1 MIPQSYITAWR
12 KQAPWQ
18 ENYQVEQ
25 DLIIHRA
32 LIALFSD
39 ELIKE
44 RLAFRG
50 GTALHKLFLAPAA
63 RYSEDIDLVQ
73 VKAEPFGAIIDRIRE
88 QLSFLGTPRVKQKEH
103 NNTIVYNLLSE
114 DDVPMKLKIEVNT
127 REHFSVYGLQDIP
140 VKLDA
145 EWDKGEALVPTYGLD
160 ELLATKLRALYQ
172 RKKGRDLFDLWYAL
186 NNADVHVEKVIQ
198 AFKHYMNEE
207 RNTVSQKEFLENMEK
222 KIEDADFKGDMNGL
236 LRSGIVYD
244 INDAYEFVKSNLL
257 KRFKMKEQQEKY
269 SLPEGEVWVSWLRK
283 DSVWSLRHSLRS
295 LRLSKCKQ

>member
-25 DLIIHRA
+25 DLIIQRA

-39 ELIKE
+39 EFIKK

-88 QLSFLGTPRVKQKEH
+88 QLLFLGKPRIKQKEH
-103 NNTIVYNLLSE
+103 NNTIVFSVQSE

-140 VKLDA
+140 VKLDS
-145 EWDKGEALVPTYGLD
+145 EWNNGEALVPTYGLD

-186 NNADVHVEKVIQ
+186 NNAGVNVDKVIE
-198 AFKHYMNEE
+198 AFKYYMSEE
-207 RNTVSQKEFLENMEK
+207 GNTITQKEFLENMEK
-222 KIEDADFKGDMNGL
+222 KVEDADFIGDMNGL
-236 LRSGIVYD
+236 LRSGIAYD
-244 INDAYEFVKSNLL
+244 INEAYELVK
-257 KRFKMKEQQEKY
+257 KEILEKI
-269 SLPEGEVWVSWLRK
+269 
-283 DSVWSLRHSLRS
+283 
-295 LRLSKCKQ
+295 

>member
-25 DLIIHRA
+25 DLIIQRA
-32 LIALFSD
+32 LIALFND
-39 ELIKE
+39 EFIRE

-88 QLSFLGTPRVKQKEH
+88 QLLFLGKPRVKQKEH
-103 NNTIVYNLLSE
+103 NNTIVYSIQSE
-114 DDVPMKLKIEVNT
+114 DDVPIKLKVEINT
-127 REHFSVYGLQDIP
+127 REHFSVYGLQNIP
-140 VKLDA
+140 VRLDS
-145 EWDKGEALVPTYGLD
+145 EWENGEALVPTYGLD

-186 NNADVHVEKVIQ
+186 NNAAVNVDKVIE
-198 AFKHYMNEE
+198 AFKLYMIEE
-207 RNTVSQKEFLENMEK
+207 GNIVTQKEFIDNMEK
-222 KIEDADFKGDMNGL
+222 KIEDADFLGDMNGL
-236 LRSGIVYD
+236 LRSDIKYD
-244 INDAYEFVKSNLL
+244 IREAYKSVKTEIL
-257 KRFKMKEQQEKY
+257 EK
-269 SLPEGEVWVSWLRK
+269 L
-283 DSVWSLRHSLRS
+283 
-295 LRLSKCKQ
+295 

>member
-25 DLIIHRA
+25 DLIIQRA

-39 ELIKE
+39 EFIKE

-50 GTALHKLFLAPAA
+50 GTALHKLFLFPAA
-63 RYSEDIDLVQ
+63 RYSEGIDLVQ

-88 QLSFLGTPRVKQKEH
+88 QLSFLGKPKIKQKEH
-103 NNTIVYNLLSE
+103 NNTIVYSILSE
-114 DDVPMKLKIEVNT
+114 DDVPIKLKIEVNT

-140 VKLDA
+140 VKLDS
-145 EWDKGEALVPTYGLD
+145 EWDSGDALVLTYELD

-186 NNADVHVEKVIQ
+186 NNSEINVEKVVQ

-207 RNTVSQKEFLENMEK
+207 GNAVTQKDFLENMEK
-222 KIEDADFKGDMNGL
+222 KIEDADFIGDMNGL
-236 LRSGIVYD
+236 LRSGIAYD
-244 INDAYEFVKSNLL
+244 INEAYEFVK
-257 KRFKMKEQQEKY
+257 KEILEKI
-269 SLPEGEVWVSWLRK
+269 
-283 DSVWSLRHSLRS
+283 
-295 LRLSKCKQ
+295 

>member
-25 DLIIHRA
+25 DLIIQRT
-32 LIALFSD
+32 LIALFND
-39 ELIKE
+39 DFIKK

-73 VKAEPFGAIIDRIRE
+73 IKAEPFGAIIDKIRE
-88 QLSFLGTPRVKQKEH
+88 QLSFLKKPRIKQKEH
-103 NNTIVYNLLSE
+103 NNTIVYSILSE
-114 DDVPMKLKIEVNT
+114 DEVPIKLKIEVNT

-140 VKLDA
+140 VKMDS
-145 EWDKGEALVPTYGLD
+145 EWHTGEAIITTYGLD

-186 NNADVHVEKVIQ
+186 NNAEVNIDKVIE
-198 AFKHYMNEE
+198 AFRHYMNEE
-207 RNTVSQKEFLENMEK
+207 GNGVSQKEFIANMEM
-222 KIEDADFKGDMNGL
+222 KIEDVDFVGDMHGL
-236 LRSGIVYD
+236 LRSGIAYN
-244 INDAYEFVKSNLL
+244 INEAYEFVK
-257 KRFKMKEQQEKY
+257 KEILEK
-269 SLPEGEVWVSWLRK
+269 L
-283 DSVWSLRHSLRS
+283 
-295 LRLSKCKQ
+295 

>member
-25 DLIIHRA
+25 DLIIQQA
-32 LIALFSD
+32 LIVLFSD
-39 ELIKE
+39 EFIKG

-50 GTALHKLFLAPAA
+50 GTALHKLFLFPAA

-88 QLSFLGTPRVKQKEH
+88 QLSFLGKPRIKQKEH
-103 NNTIVYNLLSE
+103 NNTIVYSILSE
-114 DDVPMKLKIEVNT
+114 DDVPIKLKIEVNT

-140 VKLDA
+140 VKLDS
-145 EWDKGEALVPTYGLD
+145 EWDSGEALVPTYGLD

-186 NNADVHVEKVIQ
+186 NNAEVNVKKVIA
-198 AFKHYMNEE
+198 AFTHYMNEE
-207 RNTVSQKEFLENMEK
+207 GNEVTQREFIESMNK
-222 KIEDADFKGDMNGL
+222 KIEDEDFIGDMNGL
-236 LRSGIVYD
+236 LRNGIAYD
-244 INDAYEFVKSNLL
+244 INEAYEFIK
-257 KRFKMKEQQEKY
+257 KEILEKI
-269 SLPEGEVWVSWLRK
+269 
-283 DSVWSLRHSLRS
+283 
-295 LRLSKCKQ
+295 

>member
-25 DLIIHRA
+25 DLIIQRA

-39 ELIKE
+39 EFIKE

-50 GTALHKLFLAPAA
+50 GTALHKLFLFPAA

-88 QLSFLGTPRVKQKEH
+88 QLSFLGKPRIKQKEH
-103 NNTIVYNLLSE
+103 NNTIVYSILSE
-114 DDVPMKLKIEVNT
+114 DDVPIKLKIEVNT

-140 VKLDA
+140 VKLDS
-145 EWDKGEALVPTYGLD
+145 EWDSGEALVPTYGLN

-186 NNADVHVEKVIQ
+186 NNAEVNEKKVIE

-207 RNTVSQKEFLENMEK
+207 GNEVTQKEFLENMEK
-222 KIEDADFKGDMNGL
+222 KIEDADFIGDMNGL
-236 LRSGIVYD
+236 LRSGIAYE
-244 INDAYEFVKSNLL
+244 INDAYELVK
-257 KRFKMKEQQEKY
+257 KEILEKI
-269 SLPEGEVWVSWLRK
+269 
-283 DSVWSLRHSLRS
+283 
-295 LRLSKCKQ
+295 